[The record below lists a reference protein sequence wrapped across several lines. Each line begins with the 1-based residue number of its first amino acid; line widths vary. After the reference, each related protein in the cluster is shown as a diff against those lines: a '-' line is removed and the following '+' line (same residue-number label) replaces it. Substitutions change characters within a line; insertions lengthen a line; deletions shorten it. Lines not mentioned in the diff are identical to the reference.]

1 MHGSVMKQV
10 AGNEKHR
17 PPTPFPK
24 KTVQNVMPF
33 AALSFQ
39 FLKCLKPSYFQ
50 QANLKSTM

>member
-17 PPTPFPK
+17 PPQPPK